1 MYEALNLHVLRD
13 PGPYLLDFRQRK
25 FPCRNHPAGAKLVP
39 EQVSTI
45 VCIVGLGADVDF
57 HVRKDAPCDH
67 ENAGIGND
75 ERIRPDLRKLPKIR
89 LHAGKVAVVGQDI
102 GRDVHLDAAGVC
114 KSDALFDLL
123 VCKILRLG
131 PEPEGLSAKINGVSP
146 VDDRRL

>member
-57 HVRKDAPCDH
+57 HVGKHPFCNGKHAWIR
-67 ENAGIGND
+67 ND
-75 ERIRPDLRKLPKIR
+75 
-89 LHAGKVAVVGQDI
+89 Q
-102 GRDVHLDAAGVC
+102 GVRTN
-114 KSDALFDLL
+114 FF
-123 VCKILRLG
+123 
-131 PEPEGLSAKINGVSP
+131 
-146 VDDRRL
+146 